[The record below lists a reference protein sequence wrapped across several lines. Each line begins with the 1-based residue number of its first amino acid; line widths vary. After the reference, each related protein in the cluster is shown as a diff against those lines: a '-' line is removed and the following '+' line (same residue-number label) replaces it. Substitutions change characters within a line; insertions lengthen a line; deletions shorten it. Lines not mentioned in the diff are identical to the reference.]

1 MAYLWYASRVSE
13 KIMKKLVAEYKID
26 ISNIEKDDDS
36 EDNQQ
41 YLYDVCQKIK
51 NNIEGFTVHPFGF
64 CCREQNGYII
74 GYSLGGIYS
83 NEGHCEISVEVNPKD
98 KTELKLFCN
107 EKGLPSPKYYLVAA
121 DCRVCG
127 S

>member
-13 KIMKKLVAEYKID
+13 KIMKKLLSQYKID
-26 ISNIEKDDDS
+26 IDDIESDD
-36 EDNQQ
+36 EEK
-41 YLYDVCQKIK
+41 YTYDICQKIK
-51 NNIEGFTVHPFGF
+51 NNIEGFSVHPFGF
-64 CCREQNGYII
+64 CCRELNGYII

-83 NEGHCEISVEVNPKD
+83 NEGHCEILVEVNPKD